1 MNKKLIA
8 IVLTGLALTVVTESA
23 MAAGVNDRERNQ
35 KQRITK
41 GLDNGDLNVREAEKL
56 FNGQVR
62 IRNLER
68 KYENSGGGVNA
79 FERRQLE
86 NQLGV
91 QSARIKQFR
100 QN

>member
-8 IVLTGLALTVVTESA
+8 IFMTGLALALSVTTVR
-23 MAAGVNDRERNQ
+23 AAGINDRERNQ
-35 KQRITK
+35 KQRITR
-41 GLDNGDLNVREAEKL
+41 GLANGDLNVREAQKL

-68 KYENSGGGVNA
+68 QSRQNGLTPN
-79 FERRQLE
+79 ERTQIRNRLDVE
-86 NQLGV
+86 
-91 QSARIKQFR
+91 SARIKLFR